1 MITLKSFAI
10 VVAESAVLFL
20 AIRLGAHE
28 KLVECGCCCLMFC
41 LLADTQA
48 AHYSDEV
55 AELLNAL
62 MEKLVNLLGTAN
74 EPPKSE

>member
-48 AHYSDEV
+48 QHYSTEV
-55 AELLNAL
+55 LELLNGVVDIVA
-62 MEKLVNLLGTAN
+62 KLAGTAN